1 MIKKIVCAVCAAAMM
16 ISVCGCGNRSADT
29 DDGVPTLVW
38 FVPGDSQRD
47 TAAVMEE
54 VNKLIEPKIGAK
66 LDLKMIDEG
75 AFSEKMS
82 MKMAS
87 DEAFDLCFTGYVNQY
102 KSGIDVG
109 GFLELTDLIEKY
121 GQDLK
126 KDLPDYVLESAK
138 EKGGIYAIPNMQV
151 MANVEGVFFF
161 EEYANKYG
169 IKSGAEYK
177 DITEMEPYFEK
188 VKQDYPNVYPVADS
202 PVGQYLFD
210 YSVVNQKPNVYV
222 SDKEENGYKLQSAL
236 DMKEYEQG
244 LKAAKSWYDK
254 GYLRSDIDTAVN
266 NRTEDLRAG
275 KYASFLGR
283 WKPGIEDD
291 HKNMYGQ
298 KTVFVSS
305 GSKRLTVARDT
316 MTAISRTSKNPEK
329 AMQFLNLINTDKE
342 LYNLICYG
350 IEGKHYEKLDGEYI
364 RPIENSGYRQ
374 LACWKFGNQFNA
386 YLLEGQEPDIWEQ
399 TRKLNDS
406 ASKASTFGF
415 SFDETP
421 VKSEEAQC
429 RAIVN
434 EYNGITYGSSDYT
447 KLLSEYKSRLE
458 NAGLDRIIEEAQ
470 RQLDE
475 WVKENK

>member
-1 MIKKIVCAVCAAAMM
+1 
-16 ISVCGCGNRSADT
+16 
-29 DDGVPTLVW
+29 
-38 FVPGDSQRD
+38 
-47 TAAVMEE
+47 
-54 VNKLIEPKIGAK
+54 
-66 LDLKMIDEG
+66 
-75 AFSEKMS
+75 
-82 MKMAS
+82 
-87 DEAFDLCFTGYVNQY
+87 
-102 KSGIDVG
+102 
-109 GFLELTDLIEKY
+109 
-121 GQDLK
+121 
-126 KDLPDYVLESAK
+126 
-138 EKGGIYAIPNMQV
+138 
-151 MANVEGVFFF
+151 
-161 EEYANKYG
+161 
-169 IKSGAEYK
+169 
-177 DITEMEPYFEK
+177 
-188 VKQDYPNVYPVADS
+188 
-202 PVGQYLFD
+202 
-210 YSVVNQKPNVYV
+210 
-222 SDKEENGYKLQSAL
+222 
-236 DMKEYEQG
+236 
-244 LKAAKSWYDK
+244 
-254 GYLRSDIDTAVN
+254 
-266 NRTEDLRAG
+266 
-275 KYASFLGR
+275 
-283 WKPGIEDD
+283 
-291 HKNMYGQ
+291 
-298 KTVFVSS
+298 
-305 GSKRLTVARDT
+305 
-316 MTAISRTSKNPEK
+316 
-329 AMQFLNLINTDKE
+329 MQFLNLINTDKE